1 MQLREYETIYI
12 LRSDVPEE
20 GLGQVNEKLGG
31 VLDREGVKV
40 LRHDVWGKKKL
51 AFELKK
57 QTKGVYVYLNYLGK
71 AGCTKEIERNL
82 RMMEPVL
89 TYQTIKIAH
98 EVDVDRRLAEQEA
111 ENQARA
117 AAEAERRAAAE
128 RQEAEEAE
136 RQAAAAQQEEPA
148 TGRDREETE
157 EKATTADRPET
168 DPQPDATPAASTEE
182 APKED

>member
-20 GLGQVNEKLGG
+20 GLTQVNAKLGG

-57 QTKGVYVYLNYLGK
+57 QTKGVYVYLNYLGE

-82 RMMEPVL
+82 RMLEPVL

-98 EVDVDRRLAEQEA
+98 EVDVERRLAEQEA

-117 AAEAERRAAAE
+117 AAEAERRAASEQKA
-128 RQEAEEAE
+128 REEAE
-136 RQAAAAQQEEPA
+136 QAADAQDEVAVADEDDQ
-148 TGRDREETE
+148 TGSASGEETGKSP
-157 EKATTADRPET
+157 EKE
-168 DPQPDATPAASTEE
+168 
-182 APKED
+182 

>member
-1 MQLREYETIYI
+1 MQFREYETIYI
-12 LRSDVPEE
+12 LRSDVPDE
-20 GLGQVNEKLGG
+20 GLAQVNEKLGG

-57 QTKGVYVYLNYLGK
+57 QTKGVYVYLNYLGE

-98 EVDVDRRLAEQEA
+98 EVDAERRLAEQEA

-128 RQEAEEAE
+128 QREREEAAAAEEAASH
-136 RQAAAAQQEEPA
+136 QAGDVSGEDA
-148 TGRDREETE
+148 DET
-157 EKATTADRPET
+157 
-168 DPQPDATPAASTEE
+168 
-182 APKED
+182 PKED